1 MITSAYRYSLDVGSV
16 NTRPIMVQIA
26 NLVLG
31 LEVEDLLVEV
41 TKVEGMKAF

>member
-1 MITSAYRYSLDVGSV
+1 MGGV